1 MYLVATWARLGTIE
15 LTVTMTA
22 SELGRADEHRCS
34 TYSELLVGLG
44 GDFIGASLMALESCA
59 LAPACNA
66 SRLPATR
73 ERRMKAV
80 LMGASCLLHA
90 IGSGRF
96 NEEAKMGGLRFEEAA
111 QARGIVLGHRRP
123 HGRQ

>member
-44 GDFIGASLMALESCA
+44 GDFIGG
-59 LAPACNA
+59 
-66 SRLPATR
+66 
-73 ERRMKAV
+73 V
-80 LMGASCLLHA
+80 LDGAF
-90 IGSGRF
+90 GF
-96 NEEAKMGGLRFEEAA
+96 
-111 QARGIVLGHRRP
+111 ARGAELMTSGHQSVAQSIARTLT
-123 HGRQ
+123 